1 MGDKDTYVRKIFA
14 SIANRYD
21 LLNTLLSFNQDTYW
35 RKFAV
40 AKTELR
46 NGERALDV
54 ATGTGKLALEL
65 SEKLGEEGKVT
76 GIDFCQTMLTNARQK
91 LAKEG
96 HQNMELIQT
105 NAESLPFPDNTFDCA
120 TIGFGLRNMSDIKQV
135 LRETTRVLREGRR
148 LVCLEFSLPGNQIF
162 RWIYHLYSYTLLP
175 LLGWLISGNRDAY
188 LYLPKSIEAFP
199 SPVQLEEFMETAGLE
214 NIEIYPLTLGIV
226 TVHIGTKKGA

>member
-1 MGDKDTYVRKIFA
+1 MGDKDTYVQKMFS

-21 LLNTLLSFNQDTYW
+21 LLNTLLSFNRDKYW
-35 RKFAV
+35 RQFTV

-46 NGERALDV
+46 NGERVLDI

-76 GIDFCQTMLTNARQK
+76 GIDFCPDMLSNARQK
-91 LAKEG
+91 LKKAGYK
-96 HQNMELIQT
+96 NVELIQI
-105 NAESLPFPDNTFDCA
+105 NAESLPFPDSTFDCA

-135 LRETTRVLREGRR
+135 LQETTRVLREGRR

-175 LLGWLISGNRDAY
+175 LFGWLISGNRDAY
-188 LYLPKSIEAFP
+188 LYLPRSIEAFP
-199 SPVQLEEFMETAGLE
+199 SPAQLEEIMETAGLE

-226 TVHIGTKKGA
+226 TVHVGTKKGA